1 MTIKVG
7 DELPDAK
14 FTVIGFQPTEEVRAL
29 VGRDGITLQANLADL
44 RDTARSHALAVMPF
58 VSGAGIKNK
67 LLEAAAMG
75 IPIVGTKTAGR
86 GLRGNPPIELYSEP
100 KALAGAMAELWQD
113 NERRLGLG
121 AAGHAWV
128 LQHHT
133 WSAMAR
139 EATARIEAQLRSE
152 R

>member
-1 MTIKVG
+1 
-7 DELPDAK
+7 
-14 FTVIGFQPTEEVRAL
+14 
-29 VGRDGITLQANLADL
+29 
-44 RDTARSHALAVMPF
+44 MPF

-86 GLRGNPPIELYSEP
+86 GLRGNPPIELYSEA

-139 EATARIEAQLRSE
+139 EATVKIEAQLRSE